1 MYFIVK
7 LSLLFRR
14 HSQIT
19 VFFYGQKLYLKE
31 SKLLTQ
37 LTEVIVGKTK
47 VGFKSLLAR
56 VMLPPAPSDES
67 QNRDAAIVF

>member
-47 VGFKSLLAR
+47 VGFKSLLTS
-56 VMLPPAPSDES
+56 VMLPPAPPDES
-67 QNRDAAIVF
+67 QNREAAIIF